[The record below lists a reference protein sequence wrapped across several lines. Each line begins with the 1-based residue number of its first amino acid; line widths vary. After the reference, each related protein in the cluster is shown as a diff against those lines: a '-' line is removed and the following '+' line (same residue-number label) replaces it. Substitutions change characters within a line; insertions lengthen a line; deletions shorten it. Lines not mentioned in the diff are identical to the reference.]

1 MEKRPLG
8 NSGHQ
13 STVAILGAFAF
24 SEATREETD
33 RAMELVLETGVNH
46 IDIAPTYGHA
56 EKMLGPWL
64 ARERKR
70 FFLGCKTMERDR
82 EGAARELRESLER
95 LQVDHFDL
103 YQVHAVTTDED
114 LDLVLE
120 PGGALEAFIEARD
133 EGLTR
138 HLGITGH
145 GEDIPRIMLRALNEF
160 EFDTVLFPI
169 NYIQYTDP
177 TYKLQAEKLLEV
189 CRERGVGTMIIKA
202 VARGE
207 WGDQPQRYNTW
218 YEPFET
224 LDKIQSGVNFA
235 LSQDVTG
242 ICTTGDLTLLP
253 KILEA
258 CQNYRKLS
266 EGEQQALIEEGKAYQ
281 PLFPLQEE

>member
-8 NSGHQ
+8 NTGHR
-13 STVAILGAFAF
+13 STVAILGAVAF
-24 SEATREETD
+24 GEATREETD
-33 RAMELVLETGVNH
+33 RAMELVLDTGINH
-46 IDIAPTYGHA
+46 IDVAPTYGHA
-56 EKMLGPWL
+56 EEMLGPWL
-64 ARERKR
+64 ARERER

-82 EGAARELRESLER
+82 EGAARELRESLEK
-95 LQVDHFDL
+95 LQVDSFDL
-103 YQVHAVTTDED
+103 YQIHAVTTYED
-114 LDLVLE
+114 LDQVLE
-120 PGGALEAFIEARD
+120 SGGALEALIEARE
-133 EGLTR
+133 EGLTH

-145 GEDIPRIMLRALNEF
+145 GEETPQIMLRALDEF

-177 TYKLQAEKLLEV
+177 TYKLHAEKLIEV

-202 VARGE
+202 IARGE
-207 WGDQPQRYNTW
+207 WGDQPRRYNTW
-218 YEPFET
+218 YEPFDT

-253 KILEA
+253 KVLKA
-258 CQNYRKLS
+258 CQEYRKLS
-266 EGEQQALIEEGKAYQ
+266 KGEQQALIEKGKEYR